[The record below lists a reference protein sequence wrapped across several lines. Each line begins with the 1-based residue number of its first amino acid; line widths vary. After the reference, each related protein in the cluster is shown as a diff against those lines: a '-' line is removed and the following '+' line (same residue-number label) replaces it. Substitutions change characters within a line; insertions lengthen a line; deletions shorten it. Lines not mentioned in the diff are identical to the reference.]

1 MLAQWSH
8 FVRRHETGL
17 AAGLAILLGLLLW
30 LSPAE
35 RTLGQVVKLVYLHGA
50 LVRTAMV
57 LFAVSVPVNLA
68 GLVFGGEA
76 WLRWGKALVWGAVIV
91 WLAHTLFSMVTTYEA
106 WGVAIA
112 WFEPRTRFTF
122 ATAGA
127 GVLFV
132 AVAWFVGHD
141 RFSALI
147 FALLGGLV
155 LSLLPQLGLI
165 QHPLDPIGTSSSNAI
180 RGFYAAILL
189 VTLLLGGLLVNRLAA
204 AAAKGGDA
212 G

>member
-1 MLAQWSH
+1 MFAQWSR
-8 FVRRHETGL
+8 FARRHETKLAVGL
-17 AAGLAILLGLLLW
+17 TILLGVLLW

-57 LFAVSVPVNLA
+57 FFGVSVPVNIAALIW
-68 GLVFGGEA
+68 GREA
-76 WLRWGKALVWGAVIV
+76 WLRWGKALVWGAVMV

-127 GVLFV
+127 GMLFV
-132 AVAWFVGHD
+132 AVAWFVEND

-147 FALLGGLV
+147 FALLGGVV

-165 QHPLDPIGTSSSNAI
+165 QHPLNPIGTSTSNAI
-180 RGFYAAILL
+180 RGFYVAILL

-204 AAAKGGDA
+204 AEGEDA